1 MVVVV
6 VVVVVVMVV
15 VVVSEGTNVDKE
27 EEEDGKEADD
37 LALAFC
43 LLVLLSLPLVE
54 LCSAFFSLSFS
65 SSRSCLSTLQYS
77 TSFLLSIVCLFS
89 FFLRWY
95 LIAPSVLKGLAFSG
109 QNLHW

>member
-1 MVVVV
+1 MVVVF
-6 VVVVVVMVV
+6 
-15 VVVSEGTNVDKE
+15 VSAGTEVDEEAEE
-27 EEEDGKEADD
+27 EEEDGKEEDD
-37 LALAFC
+37 SVLAFC